1 MQPFLQKTP
10 LILFLNDKAN
20 NLALM
25 AQGLAQKLFTR
36 PVEVIAAS
44 MSPAQLNPV
53 AAKVSRQRG
62 ADIRSLP
69 ILTLLDVEPFS
80 FDITVTLGDFDQGCR
95 PNLPG
100 MPPNFHWN
108 LPDPPP
114 GTPPKELEEALNR
127 AADILEE
134 KLKTLEQSQLL
145 KALFM
150 ARKNLEM
157 VLDSLSDGVLAH
169 TASRRIFY
177 FNAAAERITGY
188 RRKDILG
195 QDCHEVFPGR
205 FCGGDCEFCDS
216 RQPRD
221 ENRRHTTKKTV
232 FTRMDGSK
240 RLLSMSIM
248 PLADEAGQNVGAL
261 LSFKD
266 DTELVALKTRLL
278 HHHRLGG
285 LVGKDP
291 KMLDLFE
298 QIRDVAPVNST
309 ALILGESGTGKELVA
324 NAIHDLSPRADKPFV
339 VVNCGALPQGI
350 LESELFGH
358 VKGAFSGAV
367 ADKKGRFEL
376 AHQGTIFLDEVG
388 ELPPDVQVK
397 LLRVL
402 QVQTFERVGG
412 ERPIRVDVRVVS
424 ATNQNLKK
432 MMDQGKFRRDLFYR
446 LCVVPIHVPALKE
459 RRLDIPVLVEHF
471 LELVAREHGRPP
483 LSPSPQVLDLLVR
496 YDWPGNVRELANAI
510 EFAYVKC
517 RSSIIEPEHLPPE
530 IRGFGDKAL
539 ACLPAAGRI
548 TAKDILEAT
557 AQARGNRKKA
567 AQLLGVGRATLY
579 RYLEQFG
586 IK

>member
-10 LILFLNDKAN
+10 LILFLNDGGN

-62 ADIRSLP
+62 ADISSLP

-100 MPPNFHWN
+100 MPPNFHWS

-114 GTPPKELEEALNR
+114 ETPPKEREKALSL

-188 RRKDILG
+188 KRKDILG

-216 RQPRD
+216 RQPRE

-248 PLADEAGQNVGAL
+248 PLADEVGQNVGAL

-266 DTELVALKTRLL
+266 DTELVALKSRLL

-309 ALILGESGTGKELVA
+309 VLILGESGTGKELVA

-539 ACLPAAGRI
+539 ARPPAAGRL
-548 TAKDILEAT
+548 TAKDIMEAT

-579 RYLEQFG
+579 RYLEQFN